1 MNKPAVVVLSSL
13 FPGAA
18 QPLAGIFIR
27 ERMFRVARELPL
39 CVVSPQAWFPGQ
51 GAIRVLRP
59 GYRPPQPLFEQQE
72 GIDVHRPR
80 AWCVPAVGRRW
91 DSQAMARA
99 ALPVVRRLRAQ
110 GRCDLID
117 AHFAWPD
124 GHAAALLGRAL
135 DVPYTITLRG
145 TEPGHLAEPSLRP
158 RVIEA
163 LRGATRVFAV
173 CAALGELGLAA
184 GVPESRVTVVAN
196 GVDCATFKPLPRAL
210 AKVRLGLPPEARVL
224 CSVGG
229 LVPRK
234 GFHRVIRLLPQL
246 LARFP
251 TLHYVIAGGG
261 GPEGDWGARLV
272 EEAQAQGVTQ
282 RVHFLGALPPREL
295 RLPLSAADALVLPSS
310 NEGWANVLLEAMACG
325 TPVVAS
331 DVGGSREVVASPAL
345 GYVFPVADDDA
356 LCDRLLAALGRRW
369 DRAVLVR
376 HARSQSWDGRIPA
389 LVAALRG
396 SAMSDA

>member
-1 MNKPAVVVLSSL
+1 MNRPAVVVLSSL

-18 QPLAGIFIR
+18 QPFAGIFIR

-51 GAIRVLRP
+51 GAIRAFRP
-59 GYRPPQPLFEQQE
+59 GYRPPEPLFEEQE
-72 GIDVHRPR
+72 GVEVHRPR
-80 AWCVPAVGRRW
+80 AWCPPGLGRRW
-91 DSQAMARA
+91 DSVAMARA
-99 ALPVVRRLRAQ
+99 ALPLLRRLRAQ

-124 GHAAALLGRAL
+124 GHAAAQLGRAL
-135 DVPYTITLRG
+135 GVPYTITLRG
-145 TEPGHLAEPSLRP
+145 TEPRHLAEPALRP

-163 LRGATRVFAV
+163 LRGAARVFAV

-196 GVDCATFKPLPRAL
+196 GVDCTTFKPLPRAI
-210 AKVRLGLPPEARVL
+210 AKIRLGLPPDARVL

-234 GFHRVIRLLPQL
+234 GFHRVIRLLPRL

-251 TLHYVIAGGG
+251 TLHYLIAGGT
-261 GPEGDWGARLV
+261 GPEGDWRARLAD
-272 EEAQAQGVTQ
+272 EAQSHGVAT
-282 RVHFLGALPPREL
+282 RVCFLGPLPPREL

-331 DVGGSREVVASPAL
+331 DVGGTREVVASPAL

-356 LCDRLLAALGRRW
+356 LYDRLAAALARQW
-369 DRAVLVR
+369 DRAALVR
-376 HARSQSWDGRIPA
+376 HARSQSWDGRIIQ

-396 SAMSDA
+396 SATADA

>member
-1 MNKPAVVVLSSL
+1 MSRPAVVVLSSL

-51 GAIRVLRP
+51 GVVRVLRP
-59 GYRPPQPLFEQQE
+59 GYRLPEPLFEEQE
-72 GIDVHRPR
+72 GVEVHRPR
-80 AWCVPAVGRRW
+80 AWCPPGLGRRW
-91 DSQAMARA
+91 DSYAMARA
-99 ALPVVRRLRAQ
+99 ALPLLRRLRSR

-135 DVPYTITLRG
+135 GVPYTITLRG
-145 TEPGHLAEPSLRP
+145 TEPRHLAEAALRP

-163 LRGATRVFAV
+163 LRGAARVFAV

-184 GVPESRVTVVAN
+184 GVPEARVTVVAN
-196 GVDCATFKPLPRAL
+196 GVDCSTFKPLPRAL
-210 AKVRLGLPPEARVL
+210 AKIRLGLPPDARVL

-234 GFHRVIRLLPQL
+234 GFHRVIRLLPRL
-246 LARFP
+246 LERYP
-251 TLHYVIAGGG
+251 NLHYLIAGGA
-261 GPEGDWGARLV
+261 GPEGDWRARLV
-272 EEAQAQGVTQ
+272 DEARVRGVDA
-282 RVHFLGALPPREL
+282 RVVFLGPLLPREL
-295 RLPLSAADALVLPSS
+295 RVPLSAADALVLPSS

-331 DVGGSREVVASPAL
+331 DVGGTREVVASPAL

-356 LCDRLLAALGRRW
+356 LHDRLATALDRQW
-369 DRAVLVR
+369 DRAALVR
-376 HARSQSWDGRIPA
+376 HARTQSWDGRIVQ

-396 SAMSDA
+396 SVTADA